1 VLEFN
6 GPNGFY
12 KKFYPDEEVKIDI
25 DQGTIKQNEALVVE
39 EIKDDSIISSNNKIK
54 LKDLKDEL
62 RERKL
67 QTIEYI
73 KLINVIYSGFV
84 DEIFI

>member
-1 VLEFN
+1 M
-6 GPNGFY
+6 
-12 KKFYPDEEVKIDI
+12 KIDI
-25 DQGTIKQNEALVVE
+25 EEGTTKQNEILTVE

-54 LKDLKDEL
+54 LQDLKVEL
-62 RERKL
+62 IERKL

-84 DEIFI
+84 NKIFI